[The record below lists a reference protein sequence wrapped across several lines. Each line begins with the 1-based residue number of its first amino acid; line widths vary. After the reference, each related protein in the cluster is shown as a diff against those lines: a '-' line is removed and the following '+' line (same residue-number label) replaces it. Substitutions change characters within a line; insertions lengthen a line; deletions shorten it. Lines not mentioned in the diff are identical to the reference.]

1 MTLARRFVSFL
12 SDYGHSDEFVGVCKS
27 VMLSLAPDLQIID
40 ITHDLPVHDVRAGAL
55 TLVRAAQYLPD
66 GGIVLAVVDPGV
78 GTDRRLVAVEVE
90 HGILLGPDNGLLAPA
105 VAILGGAQRVV
116 SLTSTEHQ
124 LPAPGPTFAGRD
136 VLSPAA
142 AHLAAG
148 VDASELGDEV
158 DAAGLVPG
166 LVSLPRHDE
175 GGAIHGE
182 VWWIDRFGNCQLNID
197 PDELRAHGAEPG
209 APLEVRFSPSA
220 LASSGSAPTV
230 GKAAVSAGEQ
240 VRSVRWVQTYADAK
254 PSELVLL
261 VDSYGL
267 ASLALDRGSAAAECR
282 LEPASAV
289 TLVPPGATVTDRDR
303 EPS

>member
-136 VLSPAA
+136 VLAPAA

-148 VDASELGDEV
+148 VDPSELGDEV

-166 LVSLPRHDE
+166 LVSLPQHDE

-209 APLEVRFSPSA
+209 APIEVRF
-220 LASSGSAPTV
+220 
-230 GKAAVSAGEQ
+230 GEQ
-240 VRSVRWVQTYADAK
+240 ARSVRWVHTYADAK

-267 ASLALDRGSAAAECR
+267 ASLALDRSSAAAECA
-282 LEPASAV
+282 LTPGSAV
-289 TLVPPGATVTDRDR
+289 TLVPPGATVSGRDQ

>member
-12 SDYGHSDEFVGVCKS
+12 SDYGHTDEFVGVCKS
-27 VMLSLAPDLQIID
+27 VMLSLAPDLQIVD

-90 HGILLGPDNGLLAPA
+90 QGILLGPDNGLLAPA

-136 VLSPAA
+136 VLAPAA

-148 VDASELGDEV
+148 VDPSELGDEV

-175 GGAIHGE
+175 GGAIYGE

-209 APLEVRFSPSA
+209 GTLEVRFGDQA
-220 LASSGSAPTV
+220 
-230 GKAAVSAGEQ
+230 
-240 VRSVRWVQTYADAK
+240 RSVRWVHTYADAK

-267 ASLALDRGSAAAECR
+267 ASLALDRASAAAECT

-289 TLVPPGATVTDRDR
+289 TLVPPGATVTGTDQG
-303 EPS
+303 PS

>member
-1 MTLARRFVSFL
+1 VTLARRFVSFL
-12 SDYGHSDEFVGVCKS
+12 SDYGHTDEFVGVCKS
-27 VMLSLAPDLQIID
+27 VMLSLAPDLQIVD

-90 HGILLGPDNGLLAPA
+90 QGILLGPDNGLLAPA

-136 VLSPAA
+136 VLAPAA

-148 VDASELGDEV
+148 VDPSELGDEV

-209 APLEVRFSPSA
+209 GTLEVRFGDQA
-220 LASSGSAPTV
+220 
-230 GKAAVSAGEQ
+230 
-240 VRSVRWVQTYADAK
+240 RSVRWVHTYADAK

-267 ASLALDRGSAAAECR
+267 ASLALDRGSAAAEGA

-289 TLVPPGATVTDRDR
+289 TLVPPGATVTGTDQG
-303 EPS
+303 PS

>member
-1 MTLARRFVSFL
+1 VPPARRLVSFL
-12 SDYGHSDEFVGVCKS
+12 SDYGHADEFVGVCKS
-27 VMLSLAPDLQIID
+27 VMLSLVPDLQIID
-40 ITHDLPVHDVRAGAL
+40 VTHDLPPHDVRAGAL

-66 GGIVLAVVDPGV
+66 GGIVLGVVDPGV

-105 VAILGGAQRVV
+105 VAILGGARRVV
-116 SLTSTEHQ
+116 SLTNTEHH

-136 VLSPAA
+136 ILAPAA

-158 DAAGLVPG
+158 DPAGLVPG
-166 LVSLPRHDE
+166 LVALPQHDE

-182 VWWIDRFGNCQLNID
+182 VWWIDRFGNCQLNVD

-209 APLEVRFSPSA
+209 GPIEVRFGDQA
-220 LASSGSAPTV
+220 
-230 GKAAVSAGEQ
+230 
-240 VRSVRWVQTYADAK
+240 RSVRWVHTYGDAK

-267 ASLALDRGSAAAECR
+267 ASLALDRGSAAAECH
-282 LEPASAV
+282 LEAASPV
-289 TLVPPGATVTDRDR
+289 TLVPPGATVTG
-303 EPS
+303 PKPGAN

>member
-1 MTLARRFVSFL
+1 MAQGAAPARPFVSFL
-12 SDYGHSDEFVGVCKS
+12 SDYGHADEFVGVCKS
-27 VMLSLAPDLQIID
+27 VMLSLVPDLKIID
-40 ITHDLPVHDVRAGAL
+40 VTHDLPPQDVRAGAL

-116 SLTSTEHQ
+116 ALTSAEHQ

-136 VLSPAA
+136 ILAPAA

-148 VDASELGDEV
+148 VDLSELGEEV
-158 DAAGLVPG
+158 DPAGLVPG
-166 LVSLPRHDE
+166 LVSLPQHDE
-175 GGAIHGE
+175 GGAIRGE
-182 VWWIDRFGNCQLNID
+182 VWWVDRFGNCELNVD

-209 APLEVRFSPSA
+209 AVLEVRFGDQA
-220 LASSGSAPTV
+220 
-230 GKAAVSAGEQ
+230 
-240 VRSVRWVQTYADAK
+240 RSVRWVHTYADAK
-254 PSELVLL
+254 PSELVML

-267 ASLALDRGSAAAECR
+267 ATLALDRASAAAECKLR
-282 LEPASAV
+282 PGSAV
-289 TLVPPGATVTDRDR
+289 TLVPPGATVSENGQET
-303 EPS
+303 S

>member
-1 MTLARRFVSFL
+1 MTLARKFVSFL
-12 SDYGHSDEFVGVCKS
+12 SDYGHTDEFVGVCKS
-27 VMLSLAPDLQIID
+27 VMLSLAPDLQIVD

-55 TLVRAAQYLPD
+55 TLVRAAQYLPE

-90 HGILLGPDNGLLAPA
+90 QGILLGPDNGLLAPA

-136 VLSPAA
+136 VLAPAA

-148 VDASELGDEV
+148 VDPSELGDEV

-175 GGAIHGE
+175 GGAIYGE

-209 APLEVRFSPSA
+209 GTLEVRF
-220 LASSGSAPTV
+220 GD
-230 GKAAVSAGEQ
+230 Q
-240 VRSVRWVQTYADAK
+240 VRSVRWVHTYADAK

-267 ASLALDRGSAAAECR
+267 ASLALDRGSAAAECT

-289 TLVPPGATVTDRDR
+289 TLVPPGATITGTDQG
-303 EPS
+303 PS

>member
-1 MTLARRFVSFL
+1 VTLARRFVSFL
-12 SDYGHSDEFVGVCKS
+12 SDYGHTDEFVGVCKS
-27 VMLSLAPDLQIID
+27 VMLSLAPDLQIVD

-90 HGILLGPDNGLLAPA
+90 QGILLGPDNGLLAPA

-136 VLSPAA
+136 VLAPAA

-148 VDASELGDEV
+148 VDPSELGDEV

-175 GGAIHGE
+175 GGAIYGE

-209 APLEVRFSPSA
+209 GTLEVRFGDQA
-220 LASSGSAPTV
+220 
-230 GKAAVSAGEQ
+230 
-240 VRSVRWVQTYADAK
+240 RSVRWVHTYADAK

-267 ASLALDRGSAAAECR
+267 ASLALDRASAAAECT

-289 TLVPPGATVTDRDR
+289 TLVPPGATVTGTDQG
-303 EPS
+303 PS

>member
-12 SDYGHSDEFVGVCKS
+12 SDYGHTDEFVGVCKS
-27 VMLSLAPDLQIID
+27 VMLSLAPDLQIVD

-90 HGILLGPDNGLLAPA
+90 QGILLGPDNGLLAPA

-136 VLSPAA
+136 VLAPAA

-175 GGAIHGE
+175 GGAIYGE

-209 APLEVRFSPSA
+209 GTLEVRF
-220 LASSGSAPTV
+220 GD
-230 GKAAVSAGEQ
+230 Q
-240 VRSVRWVQTYADAK
+240 VRSVRWVHTYADAK

-267 ASLALDRGSAAAECR
+267 ASLALDRGSAAAECT

-289 TLVPPGATVTDRDR
+289 TLVPPGATVTGTDQG
-303 EPS
+303 PS